1 MFKDKL
7 KELREKAGLSQEQL
21 ASIIYVSRSA
31 IAKWESGNGVP
42 SDVNLKAICDY
53 FCVEEDYLLDREDL
67 KEAISDLDQKQANLK
82 IIFFSSIV
90 FIILF
95 CLIVGGPY
103 ILHRIAI
110 LLTLAYFIIKCFMA
124 NNKLNKAICIVFL
137 VMSIIISIINWLITA
152 IPEPSHFFRIFTSM
166 ENMNINGIN
175 IVLSQLSSILNIS
188 MYLAYSI
195 LFIIYNKTK
204 MYKQKDSAI

>member
-67 KEAISDLDQKQANLK
+67 KEAISDLDQKQVNLK
-82 IIFFSSIV
+82 KIFFSSIV

-95 CLIVGGPY
+95 CLIVGGPYY

-137 VMSIIISIINWLITA
+137 VMSIIISIINWLIMA
-152 IPEPSHFFRIFTSM
+152 IPEPSHLFRIFTSM
-166 ENMNINGIN
+166 KKMNINGMN

-195 LFIIYNKTK
+195 LFIIYNKTNAK
-204 MYKQKDSAI
+204 KK

>member
-1 MFKDKL
+1 MFRDKL

-95 CLIVGGPY
+95 CLIVGGSY
-103 ILHRIAI
+103 IFHRIAI
-110 LLTLAYFIIKCFMA
+110 LLTLAYFIIKSFMA

-152 IPEPSHFFRIFTSM
+152 IPEPSHLFRIFTSM
-166 ENMNINGIN
+166 KNMNINGIN
-175 IVLSQLSSILNIS
+175 IMLSQLSSILNIS

-195 LFIIYNKTK
+195 LFIIHNKINAK
-204 MYKQKDSAI
+204 KK